1 MYLVCLQVEQRAEDD
16 LFNYL
21 SVLVLFLT
29 CRQVASNGSF
39 QTKYILQGG
48 LIYVAQQQIISP
60 AACLEKKSWTMFKDL
75 IEKLS
80 DPICECTEEISFESR
95 KIK

>member
-48 LIYVAQQQIISP
+48 LIYVAQ
-60 AACLEKKSWTMFKDL
+60 
-75 IEKLS
+75 
-80 DPICECTEEISFESR
+80 
-95 KIK
+95 